1 MGFVLLTGEKL
12 LSCSGLLTCYESY
25 QMTTHRS
32 EVVPEYEP
40 GGTGGEADTAD
51 DKVEQTD
58 DKKAC
63 TAGNTKH
70 RDQGFSPNLERGQG
84 QGEHSEDYWVQLRR
98 ERGVGQRPCQ
108 EE

>member
-1 MGFVLLTGEKL
+1 
-12 LSCSGLLTCYESY
+12 
-25 QMTTHRS
+25 MTTHRS

-40 GGTGGEADTAD
+40 GGTRGQADTAD

-58 DKKAC
+58 REKAC

-70 RDQGFSPNLERGQG
+70 RDQGFFSPNLERGQG

>member
-40 GGTGGEADTAD
+40 GGTRGKADTAD
-51 DKVEQTD
+51 NKVEQTD
-58 DKKAC
+58 CEKAC

-70 RDQGFSPNLERGQG
+70 RDQGFFTKLGAWPGPG
-84 QGEHSEDYWVQLRR
+84 
-98 ERGVGQRPCQ
+98 
-108 EE
+108 

>member
-12 LSCSGLLTCYESY
+12 LSCSGLLTCYEAH

-40 GGTGGEADTAD
+40 GGTRGEADTAD

-70 RDQGFSPNLERGQG
+70 RDQGFFHQTWSVARARVSMVKIIGFN
-84 QGEHSEDYWVQLRR
+84 
-98 ERGVGQRPCQ
+98 
-108 EE
+108 